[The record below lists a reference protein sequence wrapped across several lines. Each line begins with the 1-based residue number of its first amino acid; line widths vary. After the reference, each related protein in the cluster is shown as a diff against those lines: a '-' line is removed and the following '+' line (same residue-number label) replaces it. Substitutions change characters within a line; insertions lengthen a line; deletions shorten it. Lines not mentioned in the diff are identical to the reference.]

1 MFVERQAADGQHND
15 ERPKP
20 GTTAKETKTGVSG
33 EKGDALCFLLPFQ
46 LQVGRCPS
54 SPSRPMAAAG
64 AGAGAGAAAAEED
77 LTMHHLDPA
86 KLKRGMLV
94 VCVQQYVV
102 MSTGNDHTRLRT
114 LKTNKHSTVHNG
126 VMAAEF
132 YDATPGPR
140 PIQKLTR
147 TALQKIVED
156 QVSGLPME
164 ITFHKMQTAKRAG
177 QLQREAMEK
186 AVAEALATAESGT
199 VAKDAVDW
207 RAAATAPAKRKRQ
220 RRANAEAAKVRTG
233 ELRKMIGC
241 KVRMD
246 TTRGADVHDGDAG
259 GRAGHG
265 RCGLGEDPRT
275 CCRLAHVAER
285 DCRRHALPSEEVGLA
300 KRKVVKCVSGLSP
313 AHLVHLA
320 QPARRVPKRC
330 V

>member
-1 MFVERQAADGQHND
+1 MWSAKQPTDNTTTKDQNRGQRQK
-15 ERPKP
+15 RPKP
-20 GTTAKETKTGVSG
+20 VS
-33 EKGDALCFLLPFQ
+33 GDALCFLLPFR

-186 AVAEALATAESGT
+186 AVAEGLATAESGT

-246 TTRGADVHDGDAG
+246 TTRGRMFMMEMPEAAPGTAVADLGKTQERAVDLRTLQSVIVG
-259 GRAGHG
+259 GMHQ
-265 RCGLGEDPRT
+265 
-275 CCRLAHVAER
+275 
-285 DCRRHALPSEEVGLA
+285 
-300 KRKVVKCVSGLSP
+300 VK
-313 AHLVHLA
+313 
-320 QPARRVPKRC
+320 K
-330 V
+330 